1 MPPNAPVDNVIEVF
15 QKWLYLPKPE
25 ALLAVLGT
33 VAANQIEGDPV
44 WLLVVGPPGGGKSEM
59 LQAILGVA
67 NTYPAATMT
76 ERALLS
82 GTAKKE
88 REDGA
93 KGGLLR
99 EIGAF
104 GILVCK
110 DFGSI
115 LSMNRDE
122 RARTLAALREV
133 YDGSWTRHVGVD
145 GGKTLHWE
153 GKVGVIA
160 GSTPAIDAHHAV
172 MGAMGERFVL
182 LRLPVADDNAQARKA
197 LEHLGHEAEMRAE
210 LRDAVTQLFRKARIS
225 EATLTES
232 ERVRLIALARLVARC
247 RSSVERDSYNRE
259 IELVP
264 GSEAPTRL
272 IIVLANVLKGLN
284 AIGVD
289 RARAWDVV
297 AQIALDS
304 MPRLRHDVLLTL
316 YDDPD
321 QPSTSDVAEL
331 VRHPTQTTRRALE
344 DLTAHYVVERHP
356 QGKGKADLWNLS
368 DWAQKA
374 LHQAISDT
382 VPEMSDPK
390 EPEGVPETLDHHKNN
405 HQSDSLSSTSACR
418 TTIRERSPESQNG
431 AVQERLVTVPEDAGP
446 PDEEDDV
453 PF

>member
-1 MPPNAPVDNVIEVF
+1 MSTPVDQVVAVF

-33 VAANQIEGDPV
+33 VAANQMQGDPV
-44 WLLVVGPPGGGKSEM
+44 WLLVVGPPGGGKSEI
-59 LQAILGVA
+59 LQAILGVS

-88 REDGA
+88 REEGA

-99 EIGAF
+99 EIGSY

-145 GGKTLHWE
+145 GGRMLHWE

-160 GSTPAIDAHHAV
+160 GSTPAIDSHHAV

-182 LRLPVADDNAQARKA
+182 LRLPIADDNAQARKA
-197 LEHLGHEAEMRAE
+197 LEHIGRETEMRAE
-210 LRDAVTQLFRKARIS
+210 LRDAVTTLFRKAHIG
-225 EATLTES
+225 EAQLTEG

-272 IIVLANVLKGLN
+272 IIVLANILKGLN

-289 RARAWDVV
+289 RPRAWDIV
-297 AQIALDS
+297 AQVALDS
-304 MPRLRHDVLLTL
+304 MPRLRHDVLLAL
-316 YDDPD
+316 YDDQD
-321 QPSTSDVAEL
+321 QLATSNLAET
-331 VRHPTQTTRRALE
+331 VRHPTTTTRRTLE
-344 DLTAHYVVERHP
+344 DLTAHYVVERHS
-356 QGKGKADLWNLS
+356 QGPGKSSLWS
-368 DWAQKA
+368 MSEWARKA
-374 LHQAISDT
+374 LSQAISNA
-382 VPEMSDPK
+382 VPEMLGDIRNGS
-390 EPEGVPETLDHHKNN
+390 VPEVLDHHKS
-405 HQSDSLSSTSACR
+405 HSQTDSLSSPSACR
-418 TTIRERSPESQNG
+418 TTKRERSANG
-431 AVQERLVTVPEDAGP
+431 AVQEELVPVPEDAGP
-446 PDEEDDV
+446 PAYDDDDV